1 MRVAATRAQ
10 VTSAGLQSSK
20 IAVLVGGFQLIDSCR
35 GPFCTGGA
43 ARGGATSHDRATAPT
58 GLCDLFAD
66 RRRVSGTVWRRVRC
80 GVAAGGS
87 GGLGCGKGVAR
98 DDADAG
104 AGLRQRPVA
113 VAASRGGGRGSGA
126 RRRGGGGVG
135 VNGVGGWRPAGE
147 ADAEAVPADG
157 WGYFKVPGPW
167 PGINDYL
174 QKDSQT
180 VYAHPS
186 WKDQKF
192 AAVTAAWYQREVE
205 IPGAWAGRRI
215 AISLEYLNSF
225 AAVYVD
231 GRKAGEVR
239 FPAGEL
245 DLSAFLRPGAKHVL
259 SLRVVAMPLKAV
271 MLSYTDSAH
280 SREVKGT

>member
-1 MRVAATRAQ
+1 MNVRRHQLAFAIVLLTAA
-10 VTSAGLQSSK
+10 
-20 IAVLVGGFQLIDSCR
+20 
-35 GPFCTGGA
+35 A
-43 ARGGATSHDRATAPT
+43 AAALPA
-58 GLCDLFAD
+58 
-66 RRRVSGTVWRRVRC
+66 RC
-80 GVAAGGS
+80 GAEPDVA
-87 GGLGCGKGVAR
+87 LPPGVR
-98 DDADAG
+98 
-104 AGLRQRPVA
+104 A
-113 VAASRGGGRGSGA
+113 VWDVGRA
-126 RRRGGGGVG
+126 WRETTPTRERVC
-135 VNGVGGWRPAGE
+135 VNGLWRWRPAGE

-186 WKDQKF
+186 WKDQKLG
-192 AAVTAAWYQREVE
+192 AITSAWYQREVE